1 MLTRL
6 NSQLWRP
13 DKCSRDVIALFHFQG
28 SRGIQ
33 WEQRECFRQTGE
45 TAVATVG
52 EALPCW
58 CVVLELARRD
68 QDLCHCS

>member
-52 EALPCW
+52 EALPC
-58 CVVLELARRD
+58 
-68 QDLCHCS
+68 